1 MDYHFVFLGKTRE
14 KYIDAGIRDYANRLN
29 RFVPVELITLK
40 EKYSL
45 NDTDPAVKKA
55 GGELLLNRAGKNS
68 FKVALDAAGNQYD
81 SPGLAKMVAAW
92 RDQSIPSVYFLIGGH
107 LGLDHELIKVSNVV
121 WSLSRLTY
129 THEMTRMIALEQ
141 LYRAW
146 TINAGHKYH
155 K

>member
-1 MDYHFVFLGKTRE
+1 MHYHFIFLGKTRE

-29 RFVPVELITLK
+29 RFVPVEIIILK

-45 NDTDPAVKKA
+45 NDTAAAIKKA

-68 FKVALDAAGNQYD
+68 FKVALDAGGSQYD
-81 SPGLAKMVAAW
+81 SLGLARMVSDW
-92 RDQSIPSVYFLIGGH
+92 RDQAISSVFFLIGGH
-107 LGLDHELIKVSNVV
+107 LGLSQELVKASNMA
-121 WSLSRLTY
+121 WSLSKLTY
-129 THEMTRMIALEQ
+129 THEMTRMIVLEQ

-146 TINAGHKYH
+146 TINAGQKYH